1 MEILLDQLV
10 NGLTRGAEYALV
22 AAGLALIFGV
32 VGIVNFAHGE
42 FYMVGAYVMW
52 MGQSTL
58 GLDYPLAALL
68 AVVSMV
74 VFGALFYGVVVRNV
88 VGLGWQNQLVATLAA
103 SILLVNL
110 AIVMAG
116 SLPKFVYSPLVTVVV
131 TIGNVTFA
139 LQRVLILACAIAAF
153 AALYAFLKYT
163 KAGKA
168 MRALAQNRAASV
180 VVGIPIHRIGLLA
193 VMVGAGLAG
202 VAAVLIP
209 VLSNV
214 HPTMGLVVTIK
225 AFAAVVM
232 GGFGNVTGAIVSAF
246 VIGIV
251 EALGV
256 GYISS
261 AYGDAFVFGLLI
273 LVLLFRPHGVFGRAI
288 RVS

>member
-42 FYMVGAYVMW
+42 FYMVGAYALWV
-52 MGQSTL
+52 GQSTL
-58 GLDYPLAALL
+58 GLDYPLAALVAVL
-68 AVVSMV
+68 AMI
-74 VFGALFYGVVVRNV
+74 VFGAAFYGVVVRNV

-116 SLPKFVYSPLVTVVV
+116 SLPKFVYSPLVTEVVR
-131 TIGNVTFA
+131 IGNVTFS
-139 LQRVLILACAIAAF
+139 LQRLLILGCAFIAF
-153 AALYAFLKYT
+153 AGLYVLLKYT
-163 KAGKA
+163 KPGKA
-168 MRALAQNRAASV
+168 MRALAQNRDACV
-180 VVGIPIHRIGLLA
+180 VVGIPVHRIGLLA

-202 VAAVLIP
+202 VAAVIIP

-214 HPTMGLVVTIK
+214 HPTMGLIVTIK

-232 GGFGNVTGAIVSAF
+232 GGFGNVTGAIVAAF
-246 VIGIV
+246 VIGVI

-273 LVLLFRPHGVFGRAI
+273 LVLLVRPRGVFGRAI